1 MTERRQRPGR
11 VRTDSDKAPE
21 KAHQREQQSRREP
34 SMPPPPGD
42 AANRDTPPA
51 ARLRPS
57 TIRREVGGAG
67 ALRRVS
73 SSISGGKRR
82 GVGTRGSRI
91 SSFSR
96 GSSQQ
101 RSLVK
106 VSFTP
111 TGKPGRWRA
120 HGHYL
125 SRAGAQRD
133 DDRGVGFDAESDNVY
148 LPDRRDS
155 WQKAGDRR
163 LWKLVVSPEAGDGI
177 DLQAHA
183 RSLVGQMEE
192 DLGTKLEWAAI
203 DHHDTDHPHVHVAI
217 RGVDDRGRGLQLP
230 RDYVRH
236 GIRGRSQEFLTRS
249 LGPRLDLDRRK
260 ARERAVHA
268 PRVTEIDRSLRRQAR
283 SDGVVD
289 FSGPVP
295 VHPAAQERRLQDL
308 RRLAYLDG
316 LGLAERVDAR
326 SWRISDRLEAG
337 LRQIQ
342 VSGDIQKSLASAG
355 IGISDRHSPVALTSL
370 EPGAQLR
377 GRVAGAAFDEAK
389 EQPFLIIEGADGKR
403 HAIPQSPSIQNL
415 RGLGRLRPGEVV
427 TVRAWGEPASTNVG
441 IREHGTLRTLRQID
455 SPSTPLDLDAIAS
468 VRETGSLSA
477 PPGSQGFARRWWES
491 VRARVPLL
499 ERAGMIRRIGRG
511 EDHEAYEA
519 VRGAEQ
525 MVEARMTQRERTP
538 LALEELKDRHGK
550 PLRMAEPVAGRVHR
564 GRLVGY
570 GDDAEGNRHAVLDTG
585 RELTA
590 IRTEGSAEIGHDVRA
605 RALQAA
611 EEEREQRRV
620 RWVLDDLEHSQQH
633 DRGR

>member
-1 MTERRQRPGR
+1 MRGT
-11 VRTDSDKAPE
+11 
-21 KAHQREQQSRREP
+21 
-34 SMPPPPGD
+34 
-42 AANRDTPPA
+42 
-51 ARLRPS
+51 
-57 TIRREVGGAG
+57 
-67 ALRRVS
+67 RVS
-73 SSISGGKRR
+73 S
-82 GVGTRGSRI
+82 
-91 SSFSR
+91 FAR

-106 VSFTP
+106 ASFTP

-133 DDRGVGFDAESDNVY
+133 GERGAGFDAESDSVY
-148 LPDRRDS
+148 LPDRFDS

-163 LWKLVVSPEAGDGI
+163 LWKMVVSPEVGDRI
-177 DLQAHA
+177 DLQAHT
-183 RSLVGQMEE
+183 RSLVTQMEE

-203 DHHDTDHPHVHVAI
+203 DHHDTDHPHVHITI
-217 RGVDDRGRGLQLP
+217 RGVDERGRWLRLP

-236 GIRGRSQEFLTRS
+236 GIRGRSQELLTRS
-249 LGPRLDLDRRK
+249 LGPRLDLDRRQ
-260 ARERAVHA
+260 ARERAVDA

-283 SDGVVD
+283 NDGVID

-316 LGLAERVDAR
+316 LGLAERVDDR

-355 IGISDRHSPVALTSL
+355 IGISDRHSPVALSSL
-370 EPGAQLR
+370 GPGAQIR
-377 GRVAGAAFDEAK
+377 GRVAGAAFDEAMD
-389 EQPFLIIEGADGKR
+389 QPFLIIEGADGKR

-415 RGLGRLRPGEVV
+415 RGLGRLRPGKVV
-427 TVRAWGEPASTNVG
+427 TVRVWGEPGSTEVG
-441 IREHGTLRTLRQID
+441 IREHGTLRSLRQVD
-455 SPSTPLDLDAIAS
+455 SASTPLDLDAITS
-468 VRETGSLSA
+468 IRQTGS
-477 PPGSQGFARRWWES
+477 PPGPPESQGFARRWWEA

-499 ERAGMIRRIGRG
+499 ERAGMIRRIGQG
-511 EDHEAYEA
+511 QDHEAFEA

-538 LALEELKDRHGK
+538 LALEDLKDRHGK

-564 GRLVGY
+564 GQLVGY
-570 GDDAEGNRHAVLDTG
+570 GEDTEGNRHAVLDTG
-585 RELTA
+585 LELTA
-590 IRTEGSAEIGHDVRA
+590 IRTEESAELGHDVRA

-620 RWVLDDLEHSQQH
+620 RWVLDDLEHNHQH